1 VGEHHAI
8 VAVLAGG
15 RGERMGGEKAIT
27 PLAGR
32 PLICHPLAAAREA
45 GLEAVVVAKAATVLP
60 PLAERVL
67 REPESPRHPLVGL
80 LTALDFA
87 VARSPAPAAVLVLG
101 CDMPFLTSELLAW
114 FAGLSWAAMA
124 QVGGRAHPLLSRCL
138 PRQQD
143 ALGEALAAR
152 QSLRAA
158 ITALSPRIV
167 DERELARFGDPERLC
182 FNVNDP
188 SELRIA
194 ERWLAQD
201 VGVP

>member
-1 VGEHHAI
+1 VGEQPVI

-27 PLAGR
+27 SLAGR

-45 GLEAVVVAKAATVLP
+45 GLEAVVIAKAATVLP
-60 PLAERVL
+60 PLAELVL
-67 REPESPRHPLVGL
+67 YEPESPRHPLRGV

-87 VARSPAPAAVLVLG
+87 AKRSPAPAVLLLG
-101 CDMPFLTSELLAW
+101 CDMPFVTSELLAW
-114 FAGLSWAAMA
+114 LAGLHGTAMA
-124 QVGGRAHPLLSRCL
+124 QVGPRAQPLLSRCL
-138 PRQQD
+138 PRHRD
-143 ALGEALAAR
+143 ALSEALVGR
-152 QSLRAA
+152 RSLRAA
-158 ITALSPRIV
+158 IMALSPRIV

-188 SELRIA
+188 GELCVA

-201 VGVP
+201 VGDVS

>member
-1 VGEHHAI
+1 VAEQQVI

-45 GLEAVVVAKAATVLP
+45 GLETVVIAKAATVLP

-67 REPESPRHPLVGL
+67 HEPESPRHPLCGV

-87 VARSPAPAAVLVLG
+87 AKYRPAPAVLLLG
-101 CDMPFLTSELLAW
+101 CDMPFLTSELLGW
-114 FAGLSWAAMA
+114 LAGLPGPAMA
-124 QVGGRAHPLLSRCL
+124 QVGGRAQPLLSRCL
-138 PRQQD
+138 PSQRE

-152 QSLRAA
+152 RSLRAA
-158 ITALSPRIV
+158 IGGLSPRIV
-167 DERELARFGDPERLC
+167 DERELQRFGDPERLC
-182 FNVNDP
+182 FNVND
-188 SELRIA
+188 SGELRVA

-201 VGVP
+201 VEGVS